1 MEASRILIVTDVLDA
16 HADWLIALIR
26 EFGDEPVRLNSSDVS
41 AHTVMRLA
49 LRERDWAGELEIL
62 PSGRTIRMDEVV
74 SVWWRK
80 PNTFGMT
87 AGLPDEQREFAI
99 EESDHAIRGM
109 LSALDCYWVSHPD
122 DIHRAGYKIE
132 QLRRAARLGFE
143 VPRTIVTTDP
153 QAVKDFHAECGG
165 QVVYKVLTDPYLSA
179 RTHQHDKYVPTTL
192 LTSLDTVDSVRA
204 VPCQF
209 QEYIHKRSE
218 YRVTVIGEELFTAEI
233 LSQEHPETMV
243 DFRRFDVPVAYR
255 EARLP
260 AEIEDRCLRLTKSY
274 GLNFGAIDI
283 VHTPDDRYVFLEIN
297 PNGQFLFVQQRV
309 PRLRMAEAMAA
320 CLMRGGNGD
329 AALGA

>member
-26 EFGDEPVRLNSSDVS
+26 EYGDEPVRLNSTDVS

-49 LRERDWAGELEIL
+49 LRDRDWAGEVEIL
-62 PSGRTIRMDEVV
+62 SNGRTIRLDEVV

-80 PNTFGMT
+80 PNMFGQT
-87 AGLPDEQREFAI
+87 VGLPEQQRDFAI
-99 EESDHAIRGM
+99 EETGHAVRGM
-109 LSALDCYWVSHPD
+109 LSSLDCYWMSHPD
-122 DIHRAGYKIE
+122 VIRRAGYKIE

-153 QAVKDFHAECGG
+153 RMVKEFHDECDG

-179 RTHQHDKYVPTTL
+179 GLRDHDKFVPTTL

-209 QEYIHKRSE
+209 QEYIPKRSE
-218 YRVTVIGEELFTAEI
+218 FRVTVIGNDLFTAEI
-233 LSQEHPETMV
+233 LSQEHPETVV
-243 DFRRFDVPVAYR
+243 DCRRFDIPVTYR
-255 EARLP
+255 EAKLP
-260 AEIEDRCLRLTKSY
+260 DEIAERCLRLTHSY
-274 GLNFGAIDI
+274 GLNFGAIDL
-283 VHTPDDRYVFLEIN
+283 VHTPDGRYVFLEIN

-309 PRLRMAEAMAA
+309 PQLRMAEALAS
-320 CLMRGGNGD
+320 CLIRGGNG
-329 AALGA
+329 